1 MRSLHLALAPLAA
14 AAALFCAPAQALNE
28 VVITA
33 ARTEQDIARTLA
45 DATVIDAAEIARA
58 GAASLPELLRTLG
71 GVEILQNGGV
81 GAISGVFVRGTKT
94 SQTVVLVDGVRLE
107 NATSG
112 TANLEFLALSSI
124 ERIEIVRG
132 PLSSLY
138 GSGAIGGVI
147 QIFTRQGT
155 GTPRPWFSLAAGS
168 RATTQLR
175 AGYSGAVGEAGR
187 TGFALSLAD
196 ERTAGYDATLPGSV
210 FRQDDRDGNRQRS
223 VSATLRHALG
233 TGWSVGARLL
243 SSDGRARYDDPYAT
257 PDEARYKYRTNALSG
272 FVRGRPAPRWQ
283 TELRVGETRIDYD
296 FDAYGFAPRT
306 STLTAAWENW
316 IDLPVGRVLLGAERL
331 RQRIGGDGITRGP
344 FVYANDVRRTGSV
357 FAGYEVGVG
366 RHLLRAQLRNDEIHG
381 VASEPSATLAWG
393 YQLSHHLLFRASV
406 ASAFRVPT
414 FDDLYNPFGS
424 NPALRPER
432 SRGAEIALEYR
443 AHATTAKAT
452 LFTSRIR
459 DAIEL
464 DENFVPQNLQRA
476 RVEGLTLEARHRVGD
491 WRVRASATLQDPRG
505 ERDDGSTT
513 QLGLR
518 ARRHATVGVDWA
530 PGPLRLGFEWLAQ
543 ASRIDAGDHRMAGYG
558 VLDLT
563 GAYVLDA
570 DWELFARLGNVG
582 NKSYETGYRYAMP
595 PRSLM
600 LGVRYQPR

>member
-1 MRSLHLALAPLAA
+1 MRSLHLVLAPLAA
-14 AAALFCAPAQALNE
+14 AAALSCAPAQALNE
-28 VVITA
+28 VVVTA
-33 ARTEQDIARTLA
+33 TRSEQDIARTLA
-45 DATVIDAAEIARA
+45 DTTVIDAAEIARA
-58 GAASLPELLRTLG
+58 GASSLPELLRTLG

-147 QIFTRQGT
+147 QIFTRQGS

-168 RATTQLR
+168 RATTQFR
-175 AGYSGAVGEAGR
+175 AGYSGAAGEAGR
-187 TGFALSLAD
+187 TGFAVSLAAD
-196 ERTAGYDATLPGSV
+196 RTAGYDATLPGSA
-210 FRQDDRDGNRQRS
+210 FRQDDRDGYRQRS
-223 VSATLRHALG
+223 VNASLRHAFG
-233 TGWSVGARLL
+233 AGWTVGARLL
-243 SSDGRARYDDPYAT
+243 SSEGRARYDDPYAT

-283 TELRVGETRIDYD
+283 TELRVGETRVDYD

-306 STLTAAWENW
+306 STVTTSWENW
-316 IDLPVGRVLLGAERL
+316 IDLPAGRVLLGAEQL
-331 RQRIGGDGITRGP
+331 RQRIGGDGITSGP
-344 FVYANDVRRTGSV
+344 FVYANDVRRTESL

-366 RHLLRAQLRNDEIHG
+366 RHLLRAQLRNDQIHG

-393 YQLSHHLLFRASV
+393 YQLSHHLLLRASV

-424 NPALRPER
+424 NPSLRPER
-432 SRGAEIALEYR
+432 SRGAEVALEYR

-452 LFTSRIR
+452 VFASRIR

-476 RVEGLTLEARHRVGD
+476 RVEGLTLEARHRIGD

-513 QLGLR
+513 QLALR
-518 ARRHATVGVDWA
+518 ARRHATVGIDWA
-530 PGPLRLGFEWLAQ
+530 PGPLRVGVEWLAQ
-543 ASRIDAGDHRMAGYG
+543 AGRIDAGDHRMGGYG

-563 GAYVLDA
+563 GAYALDA
-570 DWELFARLGNVG
+570 GWELFARLTNVG
-582 NKSYETGYRYAMP
+582 DKPYETGYRYAMP
-595 PRSLM
+595 PRSLL
-600 LGVRYQPR
+600 LGVRYQPK